1 MAINLAY
8 DVALEAAHYLAPER
22 VNDFE
27 TVAFGL

>member
-1 MAINLAY
+1 MPQMPQPKVPARKVIILA
-8 DVALEAAHYLAPER
+8 ER